1 MTGLSMK
8 LQEHMVLSTGGSIL
22 EFITN
27 IIIVDDAI
35 YTHKETKKR
44 KVVAALSC
52 SAPPKYQKMY
62 HHHPTYQSCQ

>member
-8 LQEHMVLSTGGSIL
+8 LQEYMALSTGGSIL

-27 IIIVDDAI
+27 IIIVDDAF

-44 KVVAALSC
+44 KVVATPSC

-62 HHHPTYQSCQ
+62 HHQPTY